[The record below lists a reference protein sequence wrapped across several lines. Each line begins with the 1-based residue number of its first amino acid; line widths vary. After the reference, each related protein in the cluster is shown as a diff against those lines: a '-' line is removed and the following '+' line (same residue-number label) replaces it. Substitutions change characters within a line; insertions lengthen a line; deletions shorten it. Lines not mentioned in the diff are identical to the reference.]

1 MGARSA
7 GNPHAACDVAGA
19 GNVARSQGLPARQ
32 SSTLP
37 MSGMWK
43 RSHGRTTKAPPDER
57 GGKQICSAYRHRA
70 TSRLYPLLEGK
81 QTLGELP
88 ENDAHDPC
96 ETWPLL
102 LVSQRSRPR
111 VPMVS

>member
-70 TSRLYPLLEGK
+70 TSRLYPLLGGK

-88 ENDAHDPC
+88 EIDAHDP
-96 ETWPLL
+96 TRTSLASFAAFPDSAPNPLG
-102 LVSQRSRPR
+102 
-111 VPMVS
+111 